1 MRKKEREELN
11 VCKRRGKRKKKEKKK
26 EEERFYNLK
35 FRILKLI
42 ILLR

>member
-1 MRKKEREELN
+1 MCVRGGEKE
-11 VCKRRGKRKKKEKKK
+11 KKKKKKK